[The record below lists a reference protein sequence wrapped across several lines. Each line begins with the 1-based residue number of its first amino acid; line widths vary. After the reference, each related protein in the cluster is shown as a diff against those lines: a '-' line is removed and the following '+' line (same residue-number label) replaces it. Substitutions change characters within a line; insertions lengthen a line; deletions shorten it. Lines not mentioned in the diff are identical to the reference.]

1 MQEDIRRALADL
13 RRQLETSAPL
23 DAELRSQLA
32 DLDRD
37 IHRALAQPPLAGEP
51 AAASAAPDD
60 DPLVGRARD
69 ASARLASEH
78 PLLEA
83 TLRELADKLG
93 KMGI

>member
-1 MQEDIRRALADL
+1 MQEDIRRALTDL
-13 RRQLETSAPL
+13 RRQLEAGAPL

-37 IHRALAQPPLAGEP
+37 IHRALAQPTLAPQGS
-51 AAASAAPDD
+51 AAAPPTD
-60 DPLVGRARD
+60 DPLVDRARG